1 MILKA
6 VQTMALNQHPQT
18 ESSSFSDTKSATI
31 ECARCDQMIEAIVI
45 IPLHNSSL
53 KLLESQGDWGELLST
68 FASLFA
74 LPSNRCRGN
83 EHEGKTNDVEAEKL
97 NTFEVSGDNEF
108 CVTSRKTCCLEG
120 EKNSRHKLLRSNLLL
135 LQSHSE
141 GVMWRALFPLLTS
154 SELNKCSNPNM
165 TDLTR
170 QSKRSSYNLSSR
182 TTSIMWNHYRHNSRH
197 FSLCFS
203 QRGNIPSNG
212 DFHQLHHNLY
222 GSWAIKSTSL
232 QYTAVP
238 REKKNDAEENSSYP
252 LLFVFVFPPNP
263 LHQLITYSRNSQASP
278 ISQMTKRL
286 IHLENNLIRL
296 TSISAYISTLGGGFF
311 LCRYLSTALTLAK
324 QQCRIAYMRGDEAMA
339 WKCRINEGYCY
350 IYGGKLNRAKRVIR
364 NVYLEVCEKLRQNN
378 SGRKSFEDPIY
389 LQGVRVELDELTI
402 IKNMCK
408 SAFWFA
414 NKVIEAGLR
423 DHGDVAISVGMG
435 VQNQSDVFVREADTT
450 QLLSATND
458 DYQRIRI
465 VRDRK
470 WR

>member
-1 MILKA
+1 
-6 VQTMALNQHPQT
+6 MALNQHPQA
-18 ESSSFSDTKSATI
+18 ESSSFSNTKSATI
-31 ECARCDQMIEAIVI
+31 ECADCDQIIEAIVI
-45 IPLHNSSL
+45 IPLHSSSL
-53 KLLESQGDWGELLST
+53 KSLESLGDWGELLST
-68 FASLFA
+68 FTSLA
-74 LPSNRCRGN
+74 LPSNRCRGI
-83 EHEGKTNDVEAEKL
+83 EHEGKTNNVKAEKL
-97 NTFEVSGDNEF
+97 NSFEVSGVNEF
-108 CVTSRKTCCLEG
+108 CDTSRKNSCPEG
-120 EKNSRHKLLRSNLLL
+120 EENSRHKLKRSHLLL

-154 SELNKCSNPNM
+154 SKLNKCSNPNV
-165 TDLTR
+165 TDLTHE
-170 QSKRSSYNLSSR
+170 SKKSSYNLSSR
-182 TTSIMWNHYRHNSRH
+182 TTSIMWNHYRRTSCH
-197 FSLCFS
+197 FLLCFS
-203 QRGNIPSNG
+203 QRGNSPSNG

-232 QYTAVP
+232 QYTAAP
-238 REKKNDAEENSSYP
+238 KEKKNDAEENSSHP

-263 LHQLITYSRNSQASP
+263 LHQQITYSRNPQASP
-278 ISQMTKRL
+278 LSQMTKRL

-296 TSISAYISTLGGGFF
+296 TSVSAYISTLGGGFF

-378 SGRKSFEDPIY
+378 SGRKCFEDPIY

-414 NKVIEAGLR
+414 NKVIDAGLR
-423 DHGDVAISVGMG
+423 DHDDVAISVDMDA
-435 VQNQSDVFVREADTT
+435 QNQSKVIVGEADTT
-450 QLLSATND
+450 QLLSATHD
-458 DYQRIRI
+458 DYQRLRI